1 MRGYHVLTA
10 AMALGTVVFV
20 GSALADGPSGD
31 YAGVKV
37 GQVRFIDHAFN
48 LIQLADGTELRATDP
63 QLLRGL
69 SEGEWVKVDFTTDG
83 DRVMINSV
91 ERAEPDAASGPTPTA
106 VGGPTEFGTN
116 IRAH

>member
-1 MRGYHVLTA
+1 M
-10 AMALGTVVFV
+10 
-20 GSALADGPSGD
+20 SALLLREAF
-31 YAGVKV
+31 A
-37 GQVRFIDHAFN
+37 AFN
-48 LIQLADGTELRATDP
+48 VLYDIQRPAEGDVSSLGSTRSELRATDP